1 MDDRN
6 TISDTGSAG
15 PRGLDAVPGEF
26 RPNRGKAAMR
36 EEVGSKG
43 EVSKKIQVYRVL
55 KNRIVHNELKP
66 QEYLNEQVICD
77 ELGVSKTPVR
87 EALHH
92 LERDRFV
99 VIVPNKGCFVSSISL
114 DLIREVFEIR
124 EIFECSSA
132 RFAAGMVSRGRFQ
145 DLLDSHES
153 FRVADAEDVRH
164 SLLSG
169 YQIHEI
175 IVNSAGNS
183 FLSEYYGAVL
193 DHILRIRV
201 QFLSRFDSKR
211 LHETCDEHRKI
222 LKAIVDGDAP
232 RAEREM
238 RDHLHNSLIS
248 IDQLVLINR
257 KEA

>member
-1 MDDRN
+1 M
-6 TISDTGSAG
+6 
-15 PRGLDAVPGEF
+15 
-26 RPNRGKAAMR
+26 K
-36 EEVGSKG
+36 EESGMNG
-43 EVSKKIQVYRVL
+43 EVSKKVQVYRVL

-87 EALHH
+87 EALQH

-99 VIVPNKGCFVSSISL
+99 VIVPNKGCFVSSIGL

-124 EIFECSSA
+124 EILECAAA
-132 RFAAGMVSRGRFQ
+132 RFAAGMPSRERFAE
-145 DLLDSHES
+145 LLESHES
-153 FRVADAEDVRH
+153 FRVVDTEGVRH

-183 FLSEYYGAVL
+183 FLSEYYGSVL
-193 DHILRIRV
+193 DHILRIRIY
-201 QFLSRFDSKR
+201 FLSRFDAKR
-211 LHETCDEHRKI
+211 LHETCEEHRRI
-222 LKAIVDGDAP
+222 LKAIIDGDAA

-238 RDHLHNSLIS
+238 RDHLSHSLVS
-248 IDQLVLINR
+248 IDQLVLSNR
-257 KEA
+257 KDV